1 MLPAVAMGLAQTG
14 IGGIQALLGA
24 SKLKKAKEA
33 ADAAIA
39 GIETYQADPLAA
51 QRLNAPMPGEE
62 EAQQS
67 IGQTQ
72 TQSLAAAKTR
82 KGGLGSIA
90 GIAAGTNKAKQDLA
104 VKKAGYKL
112 GAEQAVIGERTKA
125 FQSRQQK
132 QQLQANIAL
141 QDVAAQRSMV
151 SQGLSG
157 LASGLG
163 SIAGSGIF
171 GKKSG
176 LGNVSNQSTENTTVD
191 FPAFAGLPQLPIIGV
206 R

>member
-1 MLPAVAMGLAQTG
+1 MLPAAAIMGIAQG
-14 IGGIQALLGA
+14 AVGLGQSLMGVIGQG
-24 SKLKKAKEA
+24 KRKRA
-33 ADAAIA
+33 ADKAISD
-39 GIETYQADPLAA
+39 IETYQADPLAA
-51 QRLNAPMPGEE
+51 QRLNAPMPGEA

-112 GAEQAVIGERTKA
+112 GAEQAVMGERTKA

-141 QDVAAQRSMV
+141 QEVAAGRQNL

-171 GKKSG
+171 GKSDDTKTPPSSTVNLPG
-176 LGNVSNQSTENTTVD
+176 LS
-191 FPAFAGLPQLPIIGV
+191 LPKLPIFGI
-206 R
+206 RS